1 MSNRRY
7 RGVKMSKSPKSS
19 ICQNLCQRQQHIFAS
34 AQVANEYLSSG
45 YRQQARRSLTLKIDQ
60 MPQKHYA
67 ATEIS
72 HPTTATAPEPNAIAL
87 PDNWAQ
93 PDFKFGDTVKT
104 NDESYIVMGLVMDTD
119 LDIWKYLCRSR
130 DNTERFFWEY
140 QLRLA

>member
-1 MSNRRY
+1 M
-7 RGVKMSKSPKSS
+7 
-19 ICQNLCQRQQHIFAS
+19 
-34 AQVANEYLSSG
+34 ANEYLSSG
-45 YRQQARRSLTLKIDQ
+45 YRQSAERSLTLKIDQ

-67 ATEIS
+67 PPEMA
-72 HPTTATAPEPNAIAL
+72 HPTHAIGPEANTIAL
-87 PDNWAQ
+87 PDHWVQ
-93 PDFKFGDTVKT
+93 PDFNFGDTVKT

>member
-1 MSNRRY
+1 
-7 RGVKMSKSPKSS
+7 
-19 ICQNLCQRQQHIFAS
+19 
-34 AQVANEYLSSG
+34 
-45 YRQQARRSLTLKIDQ
+45 

-72 HPTTATAPEPNAIAL
+72 HPTHAIAPEPNAIAL
-87 PDNWAQ
+87 PDYWAQ
-93 PDFKFGDTVKT
+93 PDFNFRDTVT
-104 NDESYIVMGLVMDTD
+104 DNEESYIVMGLVMDTD